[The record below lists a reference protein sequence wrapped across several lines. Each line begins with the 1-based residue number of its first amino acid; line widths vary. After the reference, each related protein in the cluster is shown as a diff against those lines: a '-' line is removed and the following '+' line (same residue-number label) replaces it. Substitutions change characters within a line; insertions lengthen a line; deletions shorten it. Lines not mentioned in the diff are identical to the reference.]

1 MREIRLLEWRR
12 LQPAWLSLLPVA
24 ALMAGGTLLAQ
35 TAYKAEIEQ
44 WRKEREAKLLKDNG
58 WLTVAGLFW
67 LKNGE
72 NHVGTA
78 SSNEIAL
85 PPQSAPARVGSFLFR
100 NGKTVFTA
108 ESGVEVSASGKPIR
122 SLEMKPDEPGPADII
137 TIGALSMFVIR
148 RGDRY
153 AIRLRDNNSS
163 FRKQFSRLHW
173 FDLDETWRV
182 RAKWVPYNPPKKIGV
197 LDIVGITE
205 PATCPGYAVFTLAGK
220 ELRLEPTD
228 EDGELFFV
236 FRDLTAGKETYPSG
250 RFLDAVAPRDGYVIL
265 DFNKAYNPP
274 CAFTPYATCPL
285 PSPQNRLQ
293 VRIPAGEL
301 VYHSPAPAK

>member
-1 MREIRLLEWRR
+1 
-12 LQPAWLSLLPVA
+12 
-24 ALMAGGTLLAQ
+24 
-35 TAYKAEIEQ
+35 
-44 WRKEREAKLLKDNG
+44 
-58 WLTVAGLFW
+58 VAGLFW

-72 NHVGTA
+72 NRVGTA
-78 SSNEIAL
+78 ASNEIAL
-85 PPQSAPARVGSFLFR
+85 PTKSAPARVGSFLFR

-108 ESGVEVSASGKPIR
+108 ESGVEVSAAGKPVR
-122 SLEMKPDEPGPADII
+122 TLEMKPDVPGPADTL

-163 FRKQFSRLHW
+163 FRKQFSGLHW
-173 FDLDETWRV
+173 FDVDEAWRI
-182 RAKWVPYNPPKKIGV
+182 RAKWVPYNPPKKIRV
-197 LDIVGITE
+197 LNIVGITE
-205 PATCPGYAVFTLAGK
+205 PAICPGYASFRLAGK
-220 ELRLEPTD
+220 EFRLEPTA
-228 EDGELFFV
+228 EDDQLFFV

-250 RFLDAVAPRDGYVIL
+250 RFLDADAPRDGHVIL

-285 PSPQNRLQ
+285 PSRQNRLQ

-301 VYHSPAPAK
+301 VHHPPALAK

>member
-1 MREIRLLEWRR
+1 MRKIR
-12 LQPAWLSLLPVA
+12 SLVA
-24 ALMAGGTLLAQ
+24 VVLMAGGSLFAQ
-35 TAYKAEIEQ
+35 TTYKAGIEQ
-44 WRKEREAKLLKDNG
+44 WRKEREANLRKDSG

-72 NHVGTA
+72 NRAGTA
-78 SSNEIAL
+78 AINEIAL

-108 ESGVEVSASGKPIR
+108 ESGVEVSAAGKPVR
-122 SLEMKPDEPGPADII
+122 TLEMKPDVPGPADTI
-137 TIGALSMFVIR
+137 TIGALSMLVIR

-153 AIRLRDNNSS
+153 AIRLRDSNSS
-163 FRKQFSRLHW
+163 FRKQFSGLHW
-173 FDLDETWRV
+173 FDVDEAWRI
-182 RAKWVPYNPPKKIGV
+182 RAKWVPYNPPKKVGV
-197 LDIVGITE
+197 LNIIGITE
-205 PATCPGYAVFTLAGK
+205 PAICPGYASFRLAGK
-220 ELRLEPTD
+220 EFRLEPTA
-228 EDGELFFV
+228 EDDQLFFV

-250 RFLDAVAPRDGYVIL
+250 RFLYAAAPSDGYVIL

>member
-1 MREIRLLEWRR
+1 MRKIRFV
-12 LQPAWLSLLPVA
+12 AVA

-35 TAYKAEIEQ
+35 TPYKAEIEQ
-44 WRKEREAKLLKDNG
+44 WRKEREANLRKDNG

-72 NHVGTA
+72 NRVGTA
-78 SSNEIAL
+78 AFNEIAL

-108 ESGVEVSASGKPIR
+108 ESGVEVSAAGKPVR
-122 SLEMKPDEPGPADII
+122 SLDMKPDVPGPADTI

-163 FRKQFSRLHW
+163 FRKQFSGLHW
-173 FDLDETWRV
+173 FDVDEAWRI

-197 LDIVGITE
+197 LNIVGITE
-205 PATCPGYAVFTLAGK
+205 PATCPGYASFRLAGK
-220 ELRLEPTD
+220 EYRLEPTA
-228 EDGELFFV
+228 EDDQLFFV

-250 RFLDAVAPRDGYVIL
+250 RFLYAAAPRDGYVIL